1 MTNAEQQNRI
11 LAAIA
16 SRGWI
21 TAELYIDAAK
31 ELYAR
36 GMIKLDTRHTAV
48 GSRKSVWVA
57 A

>member
-1 MTNAEQQNRI
+1 MTKTEQQTRI
-11 LAAIA
+11 LAAITG
-16 SRGWI
+16 RGWI

-36 GMIKLDTRHTAV
+36 GIIKPDVRYTAV